1 MGNLSIKKKSYLLS
15 ISIAI
20 IAVLLSFAFHLSR
33 SWQHYMKDNENSV
46 TYMNNTVNETIT
58 TYYQEHESGE
68 RVEEKIN
75 SFLPHIIRSNSNFG
89 AGYYIERT
97 KTFNAFG
104 AKLHEDEYLAIENN
118 YSFQKNALTP
128 LTLKENYYKGDIL
141 YTFAPLIIN
150 EEEIGYTWSILKHES
165 YWQYFEED
173 GGLVVQILFWLI
185 LIAVLGVNLVYK
197 DYKKQIYDF
206 KKTIR
211 YSNIVPANVLSIP
224 NELLPIYE
232 EINKTRAEIVESER
246 RFRDVVTA
254 FQEFVWEIDLDGRYT
269 YLSNKVAVVL
279 GCSASSMIGKKAL
292 EAVEEP
298 FQEMFQEVYQHHI
311 KHHSAFKNFEYS
323 QLHKNGEIIY
333 LCANG
338 VPIFDEDHR
347 LIGYRGATRDI
358 SEEKKHEQEIQF
370 LAFHDQLTLLPNRIS
385 LIAKMEELLTT
396 NHSFA
401 LAFIDLDQFKSIN
414 DSLNH
419 TIGDELLKTTAKIL
433 LGSLQEF
440 DSVYRF
446 GGDEFIIVFT
456 DVVHT
461 NDVKARIDTVLENL
475 QMPIEIDEFQL
486 FNTASIGVSM
496 FPDHGDNVESLIKRA
511 DIAMYKSKQ
520 NGRNQVTFYSEDFQ
534 ENVTE
539 NFELAHDLKE
549 AIGTEQLFLVY
560 QPQVDL
566 QTNQIVGVEALLRWN
581 HPQKGII
588 PPDKFIPIAE
598 EHGSI
603 LPLGKWVIEQA
614 CYHRKQWLDQGYSG
628 FKTAI
633 NISIKQFEQQHFVEQ
648 VLSTLSN
655 YTLSSKYIEL
665 EITEGVAMN
674 DPALVID
681 KLKTLK
687 AKGLYIAIDD
697 FGMGYSSLNYLKNLP
712 IHRLKIDRSFIIDI
726 HNDSD
731 FAIVQS
737 IIAMAKSLQLEVVAE
752 GVESL
757 EHVEILRGLNCDI
770 AQGYYYYKPM
780 PNEQLLTC
788 LSSLNN

>member
-1 MGNLSIKKKSYLLS
+1 MLS
-15 ISIAI
+15 ISIAM
-20 IAVLLSFAFHLSR
+20 IAVLFSFVFHLSK
-33 SWQHYMKDNENSV
+33 SWQHYMKDNENSLLS
-46 TYMNNTVNETIT
+46 MNYTINEMIN
-58 TYYQEHESGE
+58 TYYYERESGDG
-68 RVEEKIN
+68 VEEKIN
-75 SFLPHIIRSNSNFG
+75 SFLSHMIEPNSNFG
-89 AGYYIERT
+89 AGYYIEST

-104 AKLHEDEYLAIENN
+104 AKLHDDEYLEIENN
-118 YSFQKNALTP
+118 YAFQKDTQIP
-128 LTLKENYYKGDIL
+128 LTLKEDYYKGDIL
-141 YTFAPLIIN
+141 YTLTPLFIN
-150 EEEIGYTWSILKHES
+150 EEEIGYTWSILKYES
-165 YWQYFEED
+165 YWQYLIED
-173 GGLVVQILFWLI
+173 VGVEIQILFWLI
-185 LIAVLGVNLVYK
+185 LFAVLGVNLVYK
-197 DYKKQIYDF
+197 DYKKKIYDF
-206 KKTIR
+206 KKAIR
-211 YSNIVPANVLSIP
+211 YSNIIPANVLSIP
-224 NELLPIYE
+224 YELLPIYE

-269 YLSNKVAVVL
+269 YVSKKVEEML
-279 GCSASSMIGKKAL
+279 GCTANALLGKKAF
-292 EAVEEP
+292 EAEDEWM
-298 FQEMFQEVYQHHI
+298 QETYQEAYQQHI
-311 KHHSAFKNFEYS
+311 KHHSGFKNFEYS
-323 QLHKNGEIIY
+323 QLHKNGQIIY

-358 SEEKKHEQEIQF
+358 SQEKKHEQEIQL
-370 LAFHDQLTLLPNRIS
+370 LAFYDQLTLLPNRIS
-385 LIAKMEELLTT
+385 LITKMEELLKT

-401 LAFIDLDQFKSIN
+401 LAFIDLDQFKSVN

-419 TIGDELLKTTAKIL
+419 TIGDELLKKTAKIL
-433 LGSLQEF
+433 LASLQEN

-446 GGDEFIIVFT
+446 GGDEFIILFT

-461 NDVKARIDTVLENL
+461 NSVKARIDTVLENL
-475 QMPIEIDEFQL
+475 QKPIEIDELQL

-496 FPDHGDNVESLIKRA
+496 FPEHGDNMESLIKRA

-603 LPLGKWVIEQA
+603 LPLGKWIIEQA
-614 CYHRKQWLDQGYSG
+614 CFDRKQWLDQGYSD

-633 NISIKQFEQQHFVEQ
+633 NISIKQFEQQDFVEQ

-687 AKGLYIAIDD
+687 EEGLYIAIDD

-726 HNDSD
+726 HSGSD

-737 IIAMAKSLQLEVVAE
+737 IVAMAKSLQLEVVAE

-757 EHVEILRGLNCDI
+757 EHVEILRGLKCDI

-780 PNEQLLTC
+780 SKEQLLAC
-788 LSSLNN
+788 LSSLKK